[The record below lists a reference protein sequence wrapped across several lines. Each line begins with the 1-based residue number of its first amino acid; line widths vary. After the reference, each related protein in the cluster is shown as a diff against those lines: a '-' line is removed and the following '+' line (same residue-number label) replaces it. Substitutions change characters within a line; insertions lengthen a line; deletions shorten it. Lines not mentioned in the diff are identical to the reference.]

1 MSRLLLAVVAGGVLV
16 LPQTAGFPAS
26 AVLTE
31 ALIEAA
37 SRDGEAGAVTP
48 YRFSREIGRPPG
60 PKVAVYTPYVRVAL
74 AGRHARQQGREFDHT
89 ALPGWVTEPS
99 VLVVFGAPCAEAPPC
114 RHGDFEF
121 TTGMPVSHA
130 GIAPGVSPSPRPP
143 RAASSDPYVQPLAI
157 TTDLSLL
164 DELGGVPFPHAQV
177 AATFPASAFQPG
189 LTVFAS
195 WGHVF
200 QVLVSSGA
208 RITADDLRDWR

>member
-121 TTGMPVSHA
+121 TTGMPVASVAIARSPLSPHA
-130 GIAPGVSPSPRPP
+130 PSD
-143 RAASSDPYVQPLAI
+143 AYVQPLAI